1 MAKKSYDSNIAEK
14 ANSALAKKLFSLIN
28 DPNELKEHLGC
39 SIQAINQYKMGT
51 TFPKV
56 ENLIKIAKYYN
67 VSLDWLVGLSD
78 SPSIN
83 TDDKFLTDKVG
94 FTHAAVGKLKAYHEG
109 RPHRIKAL
117 STLLEQDD
125 FGYILDDIAHCAE
138 MGKLESLF
146 EQSFAMNEKKPD
158 NYEKELIRYDRNIHK
173 TAAIYSPQLKLAKIC
188 ERIIEESEK
197 DGETNGK

>member
-14 ANSALAKKLFSLIN
+14 ANSALAKKLFTLIN
-28 DPNELKEHLGC
+28 DPNELKEYLGC

-67 VSLDWLVGLSD
+67 VSLDWLVGLSEQ
-78 SPSIN
+78 PSVSV
-83 TDDKFLTDKVG
+83 DDKFLTDEVG
-94 FTHAAVGKLKAYHEG
+94 FTAAAVGRLWAYMQTP
-109 RPHRIKAL
+109 RRKKAL
-117 STLLEQDD
+117 SILLEQDE

-138 MGKLESLF
+138 MGELESLF
-146 EQSFAMNEKKPD
+146 EQSFAMNGKKPD

-188 ERIIEESEK
+188 EHIIEESEK

>member
-1 MAKKSYDSNIAEK
+1 MNRFKEARTIHNQHGKQSVLVVAKETGITRT
-14 ANSALAKKLFSLIN
+14 LI
-28 DPNELKEHLGC
+28 DDLEIEQLSKQRDVG
-39 SIQAINQYKMGT
+39 YR
-51 TFPKV
+51 
-56 ENLIKIAKYYN
+56 KIAKLADYYG
-67 VSLDWLVGLSD
+67 VSVDWLVGLSD

-188 ERIIEESEK
+188 ERIIDESEK
-197 DGETNGK
+197 EGGANGK